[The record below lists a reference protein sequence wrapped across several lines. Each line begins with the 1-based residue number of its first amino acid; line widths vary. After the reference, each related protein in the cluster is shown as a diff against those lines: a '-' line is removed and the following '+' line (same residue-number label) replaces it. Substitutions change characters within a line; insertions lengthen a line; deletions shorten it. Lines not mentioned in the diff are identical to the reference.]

1 MTGAVRKMSLPAVT
15 ALCGQ
20 EPPHIVSGM
29 DMRMVLLGGAPGI
42 GKSSV
47 AEEILRIA
55 VDGPALVQW
64 VDVDALWRHQPWRVD
79 AAMITMMQAN
89 LRAVIGNAAT
99 AGVELLLVTWV
110 FQQASFHEMLRDL
123 APDGVKVVSV
133 QLLADEETWRGR
145 WAADPVRP
153 PIDDFFEDRYRTA
166 QTTPA
171 DFAVDTA
178 GLDAATTA
186 RAVAAHVGLA

>member
-1 MTGAVRKMSLPAVT
+1 
-15 ALCGQ
+15 
-20 EPPHIVSGM
+20 
-29 DMRMVLLGGAPGI
+29 MVLLGGAPGI
-42 GKSSV
+42 GKSSA

-55 VDGPALVQW
+55 ADGSALVQW

-99 AGVELLLVTWV
+99 AGVELLLITWV
-110 FQQASFHEMLRDL
+110 FQQPSFHEMLRDL

-133 QLLADEETWRGR
+133 QLLAGERVWRDR
-145 WAADPVRP
+145 WATDAGRP
-153 PIDDFFEDRYRTA
+153 PIDDFYEDRYRTA

-171 DFAVDTA
+171 DFAVNTDD
-178 GLDAATTA
+178 LDVAATA
-186 RAVAAHVGLA
+186 RAVAAHAGLV